1 MNFIQ
6 FPEVNALIST
16 RQSIFSD
23 EKAYTRT
30 RCIELVFVFWSSKEM
45 IIHPG
50 TYKNCAIVRSANTFG
65 YHQSP
70 STQPLLS
77 NSLPIYEM
85 DFHTTSTPDTGSYRK
100 HSPHKSI
107 QYKSLPMQN
116 IGNSIRH
123 HPKLVIVLGL
133 MLERL
138 EREMS
143 APLGTMNGHCIRR
156 RNSRGTRRSRRSSH
170 QRRQGRR

>member
-1 MNFIQ
+1 
-6 FPEVNALIST
+6 LIST
-16 RQSIFSD
+16 RQSICSD

-30 RCIELVFVFWSSKEM
+30 RCIELVLVFWSSKEM
-45 IIHPG
+45 IMHPG
-50 TYKNCAIVRSANTFG
+50 TYKNCATIRSVNASR

-77 NSLPIYEM
+77 NSLPIDEK

-100 HSPHKSI
+100 HSPHNSI
-107 QYKSLPMQN
+107 QYKSLPLQN
-116 IGNSIRH
+116 IGNSICH
-123 HPKLVIVLGL
+123 HPQLVIVLGF
-133 MLERL
+133 MLERF

-143 APLGTMNGHCIRR
+143 SPLGTMNGHCIRR
-156 RNSRGTRRSRRSSH
+156 RNSRGTRSSRRSSH